1 MKENPKAM
9 GIPSGLQSAIISF
22 SNVIVQSNIN
32 SFGANA
38 MAGTSSYMK
47 IDGFVILPIMSFGMA
62 NDIYGTEYRSR
73 EVRSGKERSASNAI
87 DQ

>member
-1 MKENPKAM
+1 
-9 GIPSGLQSAIISF
+9 
-22 SNVIVQSNIN
+22 
-32 SFGANA
+32 

-47 IDGFVILPIMSFGMA
+47 IDGFVILPIMSFWYGC